1 MVDVIDIIKYG
12 VVTVQSVTVG
22 DVYTDEVQTSC
33 RCSDCNFNRSIDVLM
48 SVVVCFNCDISSCE
62 LARRGVRRGA
72 AKASGNEESSACGR
86 GNMVGLTT
94 TVSSNLTLIIVVGL
108 LRNDGRGLTYIV
120 HRSSIDGSFSSYC
133 CRLLLMLLRWRPGL
147 SRPTVTEIR
156 QHITLWGF

>member
-1 MVDVIDIIKYG
+1 
-12 VVTVQSVTVG
+12 
-22 DVYTDEVQTSC
+22 
-33 RCSDCNFNRSIDVLM
+33 LM

-120 HRSSIDGSFSSYC
+120 LRSSIDDSFSSYC
-133 CRLLLMLLRWRPGL
+133 CRLLLMLLR
-147 SRPTVTEIR
+147 
-156 QHITLWGF
+156 

>member
-1 MVDVIDIIKYG
+1 LHEIDINDNMVDVIDIIKYG

-62 LARRGVRRGA
+62 LARRGVRHGA

-94 TVSSNLTLIIVVGL
+94 TVSSNLTLIIVTMV
-108 LRNDGRGLTYIV
+108 V
-120 HRSSIDGSFSSYC
+120 
-133 CRLLLMLLRWRPGL
+133 
-147 SRPTVTEIR
+147 V
-156 QHITLWGF
+156 